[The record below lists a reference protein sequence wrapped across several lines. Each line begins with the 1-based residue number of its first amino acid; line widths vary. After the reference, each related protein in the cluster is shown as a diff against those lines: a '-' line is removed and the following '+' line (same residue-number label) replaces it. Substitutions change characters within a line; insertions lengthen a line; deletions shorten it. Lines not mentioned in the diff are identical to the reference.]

1 LNKRLLGMLIYSRAN
16 STEVVSL
23 CENEQLK

>member
-1 LNKRLLGMLIYSRAN
+1 LSAVSSAEGAH

-23 CENEQLK
+23 CEKTGTRT